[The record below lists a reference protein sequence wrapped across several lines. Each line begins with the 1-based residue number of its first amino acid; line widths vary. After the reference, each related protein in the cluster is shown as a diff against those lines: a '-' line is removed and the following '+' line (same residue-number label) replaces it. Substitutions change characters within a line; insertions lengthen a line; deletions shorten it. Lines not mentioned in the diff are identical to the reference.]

1 VAKWQKYTGSKEDL
15 LALMSTKYFLTK
27 PAQTTREKDSAGYY
41 VSVGHMRD
49 VFQKGKVTDYLICQ
63 PHPYEVLI
71 KHWSETGLPVYWR
84 DLKNHMRVGE
94 CNEENP
100 PFAFPN
106 KFQYSFTSF
115 RGHNDEIFKQESESK
130 N

>member
-1 VAKWQKYTGSKEDL
+1 MAKWRKYTGSEEDM
-15 LALMSTKYFLTK
+15 LALMSANYFLTK
-27 PAQTTREKDSAGYY
+27 PAQTMKEKDSASYY
-41 VSVGHMRD
+41 ISVGHIRHI
-49 VFQKGKVTDYLICQ
+49 FQQGKVTEYLICT
-63 PHPYEVLI
+63 PHPYKASI
-71 KHWSETGLPVYWR
+71 KSWSETGVPVYWR

-106 KFQYSFTSF
+106 KFQYSFVSF
-115 RGHNDEIFKQESESK
+115 RDYNDEIFKQESESK

>member
-1 VAKWQKYTGSKEDL
+1 MAKWQKYMGSKEDL
-15 LALMSTKYFLTK
+15 LALTLAKYFLTK
-27 PAQTTREKDSAGYY
+27 PAQTTKEKDSANYY
-41 VSVGHMRD
+41 VSVGHMKD
-49 VFQKGKVTDYLICQ
+49 VFQKGKVTEYLICQ

-84 DLKNHMRVGE
+84 DLKNHLKVGE
-94 CNEENP
+94 CDEANP

-106 KFQYSFTSF
+106 KFEYSFTSF
-115 RGHNDEIFKQESESK
+115 IDYSDESLKQEFERK